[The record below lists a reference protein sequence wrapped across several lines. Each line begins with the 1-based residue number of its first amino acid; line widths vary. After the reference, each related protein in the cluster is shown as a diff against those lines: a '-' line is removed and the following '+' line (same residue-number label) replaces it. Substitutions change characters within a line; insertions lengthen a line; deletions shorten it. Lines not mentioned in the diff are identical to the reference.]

1 MTSLDP
7 DIDQWNK
14 IIEQLGTPSQSFMQ
28 QLQQSVR
35 NYVEN
40 RPRYSGYSVERLFP
54 DQLFP
59 PDSTEHQGL
68 TAASA
73 RDLLG
78 KMLVVDP
85 HKRINVDDALKHPY
99 ISVWFDSS
107 EVNGVRAGLSCL
119 NISLRFNFLIVVVVV
134 CYSHLQQNRT
144 TQWTRVNTQ
153 SNNGRS

>member
-107 EVNGVRAGLSCL
+107 EVNGVRTGVNCL
-119 NISLRFNFLIVVVVV
+119 DISLTCHFLIVAVVVV
-134 CYSHLQQNRT
+134 CYSHLQLSRT
-144 TQWTRVNTQ
+144 TQ
-153 SNNGRS
+153 